1 MTRDA
6 DPIAP
11 AGCPAMMTGGWNR
24 GREHFSTS
32 QDLGMRRCD
41 FIDILAARWQLE
53 IATIH
58 ASLKASGNLSGEN
71 CDE

>member
-6 DPIAP
+6 GPIALP
-11 AGCPAMMTGGWNR
+11 GASAMMTGDWNSR
-24 GREHFSTS
+24 AGTVYMN

-53 IATIH
+53 IAIIH
-58 ASLKASGNLSGEN
+58 ANGEN